1 MHKRL
6 NKDEF
11 SQIKQVAER
20 ARPVAVPNEQIKQR
34 SNFESSAKL
43 RLMTSKNTLLKDE
56 IYPDME
62 ASLITIFSLSQQF
75 FRAFH
80 VCHFLYLF
88 Y

>member
-34 SNFESSAKL
+34 SNLESSAKL
-43 RLMTSKNTLLKDE
+43 RLMTSKSTLLRDE
-56 IYPDME
+56 IRPAMD
-62 ASLITIFSLSQQF
+62 ASPITIFSIL
-75 FRAFH
+75 
-80 VCHFLYLF
+80 
-88 Y
+88 